1 MKSSTLFLDYQIDN
15 FFSLFNINTKNGLIC
30 LNDFVNYQN
39 LLLSLIKS
47 PFRYFDKYNKLCYNL
62 LLFASKR
69 PLTPID
75 LSKLVYSENNCSF
88 NYLKIC
94 LNDFNS
100 DYNPPLFNNQ
110 TCEAGIYLKF
120 NSNMLKKLQKQFDS
134 LNSMVFR

>member
-1 MKSSTLFLDYQIDN
+1 MIDFVLDYQIDN
-15 FFSLFNINTKNGLIC
+15 FFSLFNINTNNGLIC

-47 PFRYFDKYNKLCYNL
+47 PFRYLDKYNKLCYNL

-69 PLTPID
+69 PLTPIE
-75 LSKLVYSENNCSF
+75 LSNTVYNSNNCSF

-100 DYNPPLFNNQ
+100 NYNPPLFNNNQ
-110 TCEAGIYLKF
+110 TCEAGNNLTFSFILK
-120 NSNMLKKLQKQFDS
+120 
-134 LNSMVFR
+134 